1 MKTYTQWLFVII
13 QLVVFSTASVIY
25 AQAAN
30 PKRIGLTYCT
40 FFSENDEQGQLSK
53 LWAEE
58 IEKRCKGKLKI
69 SCRSRGLILPPSYIY
84 EGVLLGTV
92 DIGMSAF
99 SYNPKFFPAMQ
110 AIDLTMGYPDAKVAT
125 TVINDFYSK
134 FRPREL
140 RNVKVLYLHAH
151 SPGLLHS
158 KIPVHNLK
166 ELKRMKIRSTS
177 STAKLTL
184 ALGAIP
190 IVKPQEYT
198 YRLLSENYVDA
209 TWSPM
214 GVLKGW
220 RQAEVIKYTIE
231 TSCIG
236 YTSGFYV
243 VMNLKKW
250 NSLPKDIQSI
260 FDEVSSEWIPK
271 HAEAWDRGDK
281 EARMYTLDLGNKII
295 HLSKNEKSRWCETVQ
310 PVTEAYIKRVERVRL
325 PGTEYVETIRN
336 LIKKYK
342 N

>member
-1 MKTYTQWLFVII
+1 MKTSAKWLLVFI
-13 QLVVFSTASVIY
+13 QIVAFSTASLIY
-25 AQAAN
+25 AQEAYQK
-30 PKRIGLTYCT
+30 PIGLTYCT
-40 FFSENDEQGQLSK
+40 FFPENDVQGQLNK

-58 IEKRCKGKLKI
+58 IEKRCKGKVKI
-69 SCRSRGLILPPSYIY
+69 SCRSRGLFLQPSYIY
-84 EGVLLGTV
+84 EGVLLGMV
-92 DIGMSAF
+92 DIGVSAF
-99 SYNPKFFPAMQ
+99 SYNPKFFPTMQ

-125 TVINDFYSK
+125 SVINDFYSK

-158 KIPVHNLK
+158 KIRVHNLK
-166 ELKRMKIRSTS
+166 EMKRMRIRSTGS
-177 STAKLTL
+177 SAKLTL

-214 GVLKGW
+214 EVLKGW

-250 NSLPKDIQSI
+250 NSLPKDIQRI
-260 FDEVSSEWIPK
+260 FDEVSTEWIPK

-281 EARMYTLDLGNKII
+281 EAEIYTLDLGNKII
-295 HLSKNEKSRWCETVQ
+295 QLSESEKSRWCEAVQ
-310 PVTEAYIKRVERVRL
+310 PVTEAYIKRTERVML
-325 PGTEYVETIRN
+325 PGTEYVETIRS
-336 LIKKYK
+336 LIKQYT